1 MATTLQD
8 LNIPGLKF
16 YEPKSA
22 VATPKASDGTSS
34 TELQSNFLRMLTVQ
48 LKNQDPMNPLDNA
61 DMTSQL
67 AQLNMVDGINTMNKT
82 MSSLLEMMRSAD
94 FVNYAGTVGRSALVA
109 GNEMFF
115 DGKNPTA
122 FALQFAK
129 SLPKASLQ
137 ITDTSGN
144 IVKTME
150 LGAVKTDLM
159 NMFWDG
165 LDAEGK
171 PMTAGSYRIVAKGID
186 GATEAT
192 PNAFVSSVVAAV
204 GRTGNDINLTLADG
218 KKILPKDVVQWV
230 IQ

>member
-1 MATTLQD
+1 MATNIKD
-8 LNIPGLKF
+8 LNIPGIKF
-16 YEPKSA
+16 YEPQA
-22 VATPKASDGTSS
+22 AATTPKTTDGTSS
-34 TELQSNFLRMLTVQ
+34 AELQSNFLRMLTVQ

-61 DMTSQL
+61 EMTSQL

-94 FVNYAGTVGRSALVA
+94 LVNYAGTVGRSALVA

-115 DGKNPTA
+115 DGKNPVG

-129 SLPKASLQ
+129 SMPKASLQ

-144 IVKTME
+144 IMKTME

-165 LDAEGK
+165 LDTEGK
-171 PMTAGSYRIVAKGID
+171 PLAAGRYRIVAKGVD

-192 PNAFVSSVVAAV
+192 PNTFVSSVVAAV
-204 GRTGNDINLTLADG
+204 GRKGSDIGLTLSDG
-218 KKILPKDVVQWV
+218 KQVLPKDVVQWV

>member
-1 MATTLQD
+1 MATNIKD

-16 YEPKSA
+16 YEPQAA
-22 VATPKASDGTSS
+22 VTTPKTSDGTSS
-34 TELQSNFLRMLTVQ
+34 AELQRNFLRMLTVQ

-144 IVKTME
+144 IVKTMD

-165 LDAEGK
+165 LDNEGK
-171 PMTAGSYRIVAKGID
+171 PVATGSYRVVAKGVD
-186 GATEAT
+186 GATEVT
-192 PNAFVSSVVAAV
+192 PNTFVSSVVAAV
-204 GRTGNDINLTLADG
+204 GRTGSDISLTLSDG
-218 KKILPKDVVQWV
+218 KQILPKDVVQWV